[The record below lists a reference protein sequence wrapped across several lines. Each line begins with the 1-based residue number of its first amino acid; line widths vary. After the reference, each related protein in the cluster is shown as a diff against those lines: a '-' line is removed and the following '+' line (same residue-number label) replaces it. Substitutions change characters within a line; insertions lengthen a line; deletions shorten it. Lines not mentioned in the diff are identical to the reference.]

1 MSELKKCEHCGGAVT
16 LEVIDGRACIDD
28 PTCERRHWEADVPCR
43 YQGVDGL
50 VEWWNTRSE
59 RTCEPVKK
67 FSEESPWPR
76 LVCSECGRE
85 LHWDDI
91 VNEVGEDSCE
101 LQPYCGCG
109 ARVVKP

>member
-50 VEWWNTRSE
+50 IEWWNTRAE
-59 RTCEPVKK
+59 RTCHVVIEDECP
-67 FSEESPWPR
+67 
-76 LVCSECGRE
+76 VCSECGE
-85 LHWDDI
+85 DI
-91 VNEVGEDSCE
+91 DPSFVAC
-101 LQPYCGCG
+101 PYCG
-109 ARVVKP
+109 ARITR